1 MVGFFVVVVSFVV
14 VVRLVVV
21 AFVAV
26 TVVVELER
34 VVDAELLGNES
45 LLELLSSRSP
55 QAVSKSKADV
65 KRAAKILFNLIS
77 STRY

>member
-14 VVRLVVV
+14 VVRLVAV
-21 AFVAV
+21 APVAV

-34 VVDAELLGNES
+34 VVDAELLGSERPP
-45 LLELLSSRSP
+45 ELLSLSSP

-65 KRAAKILFNLIS
+65 KRAANILFNLIS